1 MFDIYPLAVD
11 SLIDLKPLLDRSAGY
26 EVTLQDEVEYFQRLT
41 NSNGFYA
48 RTANGRVAGFIRS
61 FQFEPT
67 WSLIEFFV
75 DPDCGHRKLL
85 AYELFQK
92 FQGQLK
98 LKTDHRWRVDVLHSD
113 TEMNEVIQSL
123 QFADEVKI
131 FRYFEMD
138 LQSARTQEQESHLI
152 QSADP
157 MDVAKVLSF
166 LSPVSEYD
174 AQMWMNEDQLRI
186 LKVKNDVVC
195 AAQVFI
201 NDDCAEI
208 VRISTHPEYKS
219 QGHGSKLI
227 AEFIQELAIKK
238 IPRLFLKVE
247 DKNEEA
253 VGFYKKLG
261 FQENTSLKQYW
272 YSKTVE

>member
-1 MFDIYPLAVD
+1 MFDIYPIAVD
-11 SLIDLKPLLDRSAGY
+11 SLVDLKPLLDRSAGY

-48 RTANGRVAGFIRS
+48 RTANGRVAGFVRS

-67 WSLIEFFV
+67 WSLIEFYV
-75 DPDCGHRKLL
+75 DPDFGYRKLL

-92 FQGQLK
+92 FQGQLN
-98 LKTDHRWRVDVLHSD
+98 LKTDHRWRVDILHSD
-113 TEMNEVIQSL
+113 TEMNEVIQAL
-123 QFADEVKI
+123 EFADEVKI
-131 FRYFEMD
+131 FRYFNLD
-138 LQSARTQEQESHLI
+138 LGTVKMMNQPAGI
-152 QSADP
+152 VKSADP
-157 MDVAKVLSF
+157 MDVAEVLSF

-174 AQMWMNEDQLRI
+174 AQMWMNDDQIRI
-186 LKVKNDVVC
+186 LKIKNDVVC

-208 VRISTHPEYKS
+208 VRISTNPQFKS
-219 QGHGSKLI
+219 QGYGSKLI
-227 AEFIQELAIKK
+227 AEFIQELVFKK

-247 DKNEEA
+247 DKNETA

-261 FQENTSLKQYW
+261 FQENTSLRQYW
-272 YSKTVE
+272 YSKTV